1 MTFRIQSLE
10 KDRIKYPLSI
20 ENEDNNNIFTLIV
33 GKNGVGKSR
42 LMTSII
48 HHYCKKNLRAIIST
62 TTMIK

>member
-48 HHYCKKNLRAIIST
+48 HHYCKKKI
-62 TTMIK
+62 